1 MTCRVA
7 IIGLGLVAGLH
18 VQAVNS
24 LSGFEVYGV
33 FSRDYSK
40 TKGFAESFATNA
52 IAFRKFSDL
61 CNDENVDLVLLLTPP
76 NARLDYVEALTKA
89 GKPLIVEK
97 PLERNFDRAQNI
109 VEQGKIHKS
118 PIGVF
123 LQHRKRPSIEA
134 LNKLIDQ
141 KRLGTI
147 ATVEVRIPW
156 WREQHYY
163 DQDGRGTWARDGGGV
178 LITQAIHTLDIML
191 LLCGPVKE
199 VQGLIHT
206 SALHKLEAEDFSGA
220 LLTFE
225 SGARG
230 TLMASTTHF
239 PGSKEEIILNCSEA
253 TVNISGADLKIFYHD
268 GKLEQLESGSQTGSG
283 SDPMDFSHAWHAS
296 VLDDFWSEF
305 TNKQKIQISAESA
318 LPVHKLIDTI
328 INSSKLGKKVII

>member
-7 IIGLGLVAGLH
+7 IIGLGMVAGLH

-24 LSGFEVYGV
+24 LNGFEVYGV

-134 LNKLIDQ
+134 LKKLIDQ

-220 LLTFE
+220 LLNFE

-239 PGSKEEIILNCSEA
+239 PGHKEEIILNCSEA
-253 TVNISGADLKIFYHD
+253 TVNISGADLKVFYHN
-268 GKLEQLESGSQTGSG
+268 GKIESLETDSQTGSG
-283 SDPMDFSHAWHAS
+283 SDPMDFSYTWHAN
-296 VLDDFWSEF
+296 VIEQFWTQF
-305 TNKQKIQISAESA
+305 TKNQQIEISAESA
-318 LPVHKLIDTI
+318 LPVQQLIDAI
-328 INSSKLGKKVII
+328 VRSSKLEKKVTV

>member
-7 IIGLGLVAGLH
+7 IVGLGMVAGLH

-24 LSGFEVYGV
+24 LNGFEGYGV
-33 FSRDYSK
+33 FSRDYLK
-40 TKGFAESFATNA
+40 TKDFAKSFASNA
-52 IAFRKFSDL
+52 IAYRKFADL

-76 NARLDYVEALTKA
+76 NARLDFVKALTKA

-97 PLERNFDRAQNI
+97 PLERDFERSRNI
-109 VEQGKIHKS
+109 VEQGKIHKT

-134 LNKLIDQ
+134 LKKLIDE
-141 KRLGTI
+141 KRLGHV

-163 DQDGRGTWARDGGGV
+163 DQDGRGTLSRDGGGV

-199 VQGLIHT
+199 LQGMIHT
-206 SALHKLEAEDFSGA
+206 SSLHKLEAEDFSGA
-220 LLTFE
+220 LLSFE
-225 SGARG
+225 SGAIG

-239 PGSKEEIILNCSEA
+239 PGAKEEIILNCSEA

-268 GKLEQLESGSQTGSG
+268 GKIEHLESSSQTGSG
-283 SDPMDFSHAWHAS
+283 SDPIDFSHAWHAS
-296 VLDDFWSEF
+296 VLNDFWSEF

>member
-7 IIGLGLVAGLH
+7 IVGLGMVAGLH

-24 LSGFEVYGV
+24 LDGFEVYGV
-33 FSRDYSK
+33 FSRDYLR
-40 TKGFAESFATNA
+40 TKDFAKSFTANA
-52 IAFRKFSDL
+52 IAFRNFSDL
-61 CNDENVDLVLLLTPP
+61 CNDKNVDLVLLLTPP
-76 NARLDYVEALTKA
+76 NARLDFVKALTKA

-97 PLERNFDRAQNI
+97 PLERDFERSRNI
-109 VEQGKIHKS
+109 VEQGKIHNM

-134 LNKLIDQ
+134 LKKLLDE
-141 KRLGTI
+141 KRLGNV

-156 WREQHYY
+156 WREQDYY
-163 DQDGRGTWARDGGGV
+163 DQDGRGTLSRDGGGV

-199 VQGLIHT
+199 VLGMIHT
-206 SALHKLEAEDFSGA
+206 SSLHKLEAEDFSGA
-220 LLTFE
+220 LLNFE

-253 TVNISGADLKIFYHD
+253 TVNICGADLKIFYHD
-268 GKLEQLESGSQTGSG
+268 GKIEHLESVSKTGSG
-283 SDPMDFSHAWHAS
+283 SDPMDFGHGWHAS

>member
-7 IIGLGLVAGLH
+7 IIGLGMVAGLH

-24 LSGFEVYGV
+24 LSGFQVYGL
-33 FSRDYSK
+33 FSRDESK
-40 TKGFAESFATNA
+40 TQDFAEKYAKGAKIFKQ
-52 IAFRKFSDL
+52 FDEL
-61 CNDENVDLVLLLTPP
+61 CDDEEIDLVLLLTPP

-134 LNKLIDQ
+134 LKKLIDQ

-156 WREQHYY
+156 WREQYYY

-220 LLTFE
+220 LLNFE

-230 TLMASTTHF
+230 TLMASTTHY
-239 PGSKEEIILNCSEA
+239 PGHKEEIILNCSEA
-253 TVNISGADLKIFYHD
+253 TVNISGADLKVFYHN
-268 GKLEQLESGSQTGSG
+268 GKIESLETDSQTGSG
-283 SDPMDFSHAWHAS
+283 SDPMDFSYTWHAN
-296 VLDDFWSEF
+296 VIEQFWTQF
-305 TNKQKIQISAESA
+305 TKNQQIEISAESA
-318 LPVHKLIDTI
+318 LPVQQLIDAI
-328 INSSKLGKKVII
+328 VRSSKLEKKVTV

>member
-7 IIGLGLVAGLH
+7 IVGLGMVAGLH

-24 LSGFEVYGV
+24 LDGFEVYGV
-33 FSRDYSK
+33 FSRDYLK
-40 TKGFAESFATNA
+40 TKDFAESFAANA
-52 IAFRKFSDL
+52 IAFRKFADL
-61 CNDENVDLVLLLTPP
+61 CSDENVDLVLLLTPP
-76 NARLDYVEALTKA
+76 NARLDYVKALTKA

-97 PLERNFDRAQNI
+97 PLERNFDRSQNI
-109 VEQGKIHKS
+109 VEQGKIHKT

-123 LQHRKRPSIEA
+123 LQHRKRQSIEA
-134 LNKLIDQ
+134 LKKLIDD
-141 KRLGTI
+141 RRVGNV

-156 WREQHYY
+156 WREQDYY
-163 DQDGRGTWARDGGGV
+163 DQDGRGTLSRDGGGV

-199 VQGLIHT
+199 VHGMIHT
-206 SALHKLEAEDFSGA
+206 SSLHKLEAEDFSGA
-220 LLTFE
+220 LLNFE

-253 TVNISGADLKIFYHD
+253 TVNISGDDLKIFYHE
-268 GKLEQLESGSQTGSG
+268 GKIEHLESDSQTGSG
-283 SDPMDFSHAWHAS
+283 SDPMNFSHAWHANI
-296 VLDDFWSEF
+296 LDHFWKEF

-318 LPVHKLIDTI
+318 LPVHELIDAI
-328 INSSKLGKKVII
+328 IHSSKLGKKVTI